1 MRFFVCFELNQN
13 GMQLS
18 HPTQTWSTF
27 ISSMLY
33 LLGSYLTGTTKSRSI
48 KKQHKL
54 GALVFIKIWYLWIQ
68 SLMKQ
73 PNSTCQHNS
82 FDSQPYTP
90 LLGSQN
96 AMCTLCPCAFDSH
109 SFQYGKFSSKL
120 SNIPKRDSSV
130 DVNATPLLP
139 LPSPP
144 DLQRM

>member
-1 MRFFVCFELNQN
+1 MMRFFVCFELNQN

-90 LLGSQN
+90 LVPKMQ
-96 AMCTLCPCAFDSH
+96 CAH
-109 SFQYGKFSSKL
+109 SVPVHPIHTPFST
-120 SNIPKRDSSV
+120 
-130 DVNATPLLP
+130 VNFRANSPTYPNVTPL
-139 LPSPP
+139 
-144 DLQRM
+144 